1 MTDEFLA
8 GLEITEPSD
17 RTLVERTVAGD
28 RQAFAVLHKRYYARI
43 YRLAIYRCR
52 NTQDAEDVA
61 AETFVKAIAH
71 LPQFRFQGESLF
83 PWLSRIATNL
93 VHDQARRT
101 AGVSFLSLDGDT
113 ADQVRSLLEA
123 IPGTDSPDPHAMA
136 ERAET
141 QTLVR
146 AAVAAL
152 PGDQAEAILL
162 RFGSDLP
169 LKEISLALNRT
180 EGAIKSLLHRA
191 LVNLRKTLITGAI
204 DSASVQEWRQN
215 AQTVQQ
221 SQTQSNQQTPA
232 PGRATKKRHEY
243 LDL

>member
-1 MTDEFLA
+1 MTDGFLA
-8 GLEITEPSD
+8 SLDTTEPSD

-28 RQAFAVLHKRYYARI
+28 REAFALLHRRYVARI
-43 YRLAIYRCR
+43 YRLAVYRCR

-93 VHDQARRT
+93 VHDQGRRT

-113 ADQVRSLLEA
+113 AEQVRTLLEA
-123 IPGTDSPDPHAMA
+123 LPGNAPDPHTLA

-141 QTLVR
+141 QALVR

-191 LVNLRKTLITGAI
+191 LVNLRKSLVTSAN
-204 DSASVQEWRQN
+204 DSALVQERRAAVTAEKQTET
-215 AQTVQQ
+215 AQ
-221 SQTQSNQQTPA
+221 A
-232 PGRATKKRHEY
+232 ATKKRYEY

>member
-1 MTDEFLA
+1 MVDDFSASFAAPEL
-8 GLEITEPSD
+8 SD

-28 RQAFAVLHKRYYARI
+28 KAAFAVLHKRYYARI
-43 YRLAIYRCR
+43 YRLAVYRCR
-52 NTQDAEDVA
+52 NTQDAEDIA

-101 AGVSFLSLDGDT
+101 AGVSFLSLDGNT
-113 ADQVRSLLEA
+113 AEQVRSLVESL
-123 IPGTDSPDPHAMA
+123 PGTNAPDPYTLA
-136 ERAET
+136 EKAET
-141 QTLVR
+141 QALVR

-152 PGDQAEAILL
+152 PADQAEAILL

-169 LKEISLALNRT
+169 LKEIGLALNRT

-191 LVNLRKTLITGAI
+191 LVNLRKSLVSGAQ

-215 AQTVQQ
+215 AVTTTDAPTVTSAQ
-221 SQTQSNQQTPA
+221 
-232 PGRATKKRHEY
+232 ATKKRYEH

>member
-1 MTDEFLA
+1 MTDDFLA
-8 GLEITEPSD
+8 GLEITGPSD

-28 RQAFAVLHKRYYARI
+28 REAFTVLHKRYYARI

-101 AGVSFLSLDGDT
+101 AGVSFLSLDGET

-141 QTLVR
+141 QALVR
-146 AAVAAL
+146 AAVAML
-152 PGDQAEAILL
+152 PADQAEAVLL

-169 LKEISLALNRT
+169 LKEIALALNRT

-191 LVNLRKTLITGAI
+191 LVNLRKSLITGAI
-204 DSASVQEWRQN
+204 DSASVQEWRQS
-215 AQTVQQ
+215 AQAVNPSASVAQ
-221 SQTQSNQQTPA
+221 SQTNQTGPT
-232 PGRATKKRHEY
+232 TKKRYEH

>member
-1 MTDEFLA
+1 MDEGFLA
-8 GLEITEPSD
+8 SLETTGPSD

-28 RQAFAVLHKRYYARI
+28 REAFTVLHKRYYARI
-43 YRLAIYRCR
+43 YRLAVYRCR

-93 VHDQARRT
+93 VYDQARRT
-101 AGVSFLSLDGDT
+101 AGVSFLSLDGET

-123 IPGTDSPDPHAMA
+123 IPGTDSPDPHALA

-141 QTLVR
+141 QALVR

-191 LVNLRKTLITGAI
+191 LVNLRKSLITGAI
-204 DSASVQEWRQN
+204 DSAAVQEWRQN
-215 AQTVQQ
+215 AQTVHPSASVTQ
-221 SQTQSNQQTPA
+221 SQTNPTGPT
-232 PGRATKKRHEY
+232 TKKRHEY

>member
-1 MTDEFLA
+1 MTDDFLA
-8 GLEITEPSD
+8 RLETIEPSD
-17 RTLVERTVAGD
+17 RALVERTVAGD
-28 RQAFAVLHKRYYARI
+28 REAFTLLHKRYYARI
-43 YRLAIYRCR
+43 YRLAVYRCR
-52 NTQDAEDVA
+52 NTQDAEDIA

-101 AGVSFLSLDGDT
+101 AGVSFLSFDSGT

-123 IPGTDSPDPHAMA
+123 LPGTDSPDPHALA

-141 QTLVR
+141 QALVR
-146 AAVAAL
+146 AAVGAL
-152 PGDQAEAILL
+152 PGDQAEAVLL

-169 LKEISLALNRT
+169 LKEIAIALNRT

-191 LVNLRKTLITGAI
+191 LINLRKALVTGAL
-204 DSASVQEWRQN
+204 DSASAQEWRHQAEATN
-215 AQTVQQ
+215 QSASVTNTQT
-221 SQTQSNQQTPA
+221 NPA
-232 PGRATKKRHEY
+232 GQAIKKRYEH